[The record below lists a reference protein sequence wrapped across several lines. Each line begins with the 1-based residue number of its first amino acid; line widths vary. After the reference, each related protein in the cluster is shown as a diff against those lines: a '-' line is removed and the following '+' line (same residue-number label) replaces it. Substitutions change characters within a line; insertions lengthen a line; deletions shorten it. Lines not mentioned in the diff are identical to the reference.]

1 MARRIQRRTT
11 RSQTRRMA
19 DALTVHGGNS
29 GADRN
34 TSPRSGW
41 AASIF
46 LLLLSCVLLGVF
58 LWDDRFQAR
67 SVAVKGATLVDEQ
80 EIIAEA
86 GLAGRP
92 IFLLNSRAVASE
104 LSARF
109 GCFDRVRV
117 QTRLPDRVTIQV
129 TEKSAMLLWERQGS
143 YWWLDNDGRVLSLAG
158 GHGELPI
165 VHDRSGLDVSIG
177 SRIAGVPWE
186 YVRETIAALPAVSD
200 FEYTLE
206 DGLIVFVTTERWPV
220 YLGSDGNPAYK
231 VAVLRELT
239 AALATE
245 SAEVVYIDLKNEQRP
260 AIKMG
265 SG

>member
-1 MARRIQRRTT
+1 MARRTQRRTT
-11 RSQTRRMA
+11 RSQTRLMA
-19 DALTVHGGNS
+19 EAQTVHGGS
-29 GADRN
+29 AGSDRN
-34 TSPRSGW
+34 ASPRLGR
-41 AASIF
+41 AASVF

-58 LWDDRFQAR
+58 LWDDRFQVR
-67 SVAVKGATLVDEQ
+67 SVEVEGATLVDEQ
-80 EIIAEA
+80 EIITAA
-86 GLAGRP
+86 GLAGKP
-92 IFLLNSRAVASE
+92 IFLLNGRAVALE
-104 LSARF
+104 LSAGF
-109 GCFDRVRV
+109 GCFERVRV

-143 YWWLDNDGRVLSLAG
+143 YWWLDDEGRVLSLAG

-186 YVRETIAALPAVSD
+186 YVRQTIAALPAVSD

-206 DGLIVFVTTERWPV
+206 DGLIIFVTTERWPV

-239 AALATE
+239 AALAAE
-245 SAEVVYIDLKNEQRP
+245 SAEVVYIDLKNERRP

>member
-1 MARRIQRRTT
+1 MARRTQKRTT
-11 RSQTRRMA
+11 RSQTRLMA
-19 DALTVHGGNS
+19 EAQTVRGGS
-29 GADRN
+29 AGSDRQ

-41 AASIF
+41 VASVF

-58 LWDDRFQAR
+58 LLDDRFQVR

-80 EIIAEA
+80 EIIAAA
-86 GLAGRP
+86 GLAGKP
-92 IFLLNSRAVASE
+92 IFLLNGRAVASA
-104 LSARF
+104 LSAGF
-109 GCFDRVRV
+109 GCFERVRV

-143 YWWLDNDGRVLSLAG
+143 YWWLDNEGRVLSLAG

-177 SRIAGVPWE
+177 SRIAGVPWD
-186 YVRETIAALPAVSD
+186 YVRQTIAALPAVSD

-206 DGLIVFVTTERWPV
+206 DGLIIFVTTDRWPV

-245 SAEVVYIDLKNEQRP
+245 GAEVVYIDLKNERRP

>member
-1 MARRIQRRTT
+1 MR
-11 RSQTRRMA
+11 
-19 DALTVHGGNS
+19 GGSAGS
-29 GADRN
+29 GGRA
-34 TSPRSGW
+34 SPRSSYV
-41 AASIF
+41 ASVF
-46 LLLLSCVLLGVF
+46 LLVLSCVLLSVF
-58 LWDDRFQAR
+58 LWDDRFQVR

-80 EIIAEA
+80 EIIAAA
-86 GLAGRP
+86 GLAGKP
-92 IFLLNSRAVASE
+92 IFLLNSRAVTHE
-104 LSARF
+104 LTAAF
-109 GCFDRVRV
+109 GCFERVRV

-129 TEKSAMLLWERQGS
+129 TEESAMLLWERQGT
-143 YWWLDNDGRVLSLAG
+143 YWWVDNEGRVLSLAG
-158 GHGELPI
+158 GRGELPI
-165 VHDRSGLDVSIG
+165 VHDRSGLDVSTG

-239 AALATE
+239 AALTTE
-245 SAEVVYIDLKNEQRP
+245 SAEVVYIDLKNERRP

>member
-1 MARRIQRRTT
+1 MARRTQRRTT
-11 RSQTRRMA
+11 RSQTRLMA
-19 DALTVHGGNS
+19 EAQTVHGGS
-29 GADRN
+29 ADSDRN
-34 TSPRSGW
+34 ASPRLGR
-41 AASIF
+41 AASVF

-58 LWDDRFQAR
+58 LWDDRFQVR
-67 SVAVKGATLVDEQ
+67 SVEVEGATLVDEQ
-80 EIIAEA
+80 EIITAA
-86 GLAGRP
+86 GLAGKP
-92 IFLLNSRAVASE
+92 IFLLNGRAVALE
-104 LSARF
+104 LSAGF
-109 GCFDRVRV
+109 GCFERVRV

-143 YWWLDNDGRVLSLAG
+143 YWWLDDEGRVLSLAG

-165 VHDRSGLDVSIG
+165 VHDRSGLDLSIG

-186 YVRETIAALPAVSD
+186 YVRQTIAALPAVSD

-206 DGLIVFVTTERWPV
+206 DGLIIFVTTERWPV

-239 AALATE
+239 AVLATE
-245 SAEVVYIDLKNEQRP
+245 SAEVVYIDLKHERRP